1 MKSKY
6 VADTMFLVLWLEKRK
21 LPTKMKVIVNAIE
34 KNQVSIIILAMVLA
48 EVGYLSEKKRID
60 LSLKEIKNVLQK
72 LSSVNIQAI
81 NEEIIFSTF
90 EINDIPELH
99 DRIIAA
105 TAKFLKLTLLTNDP
119 IITKSKFVDAIW

>member
-1 MKSKY
+1 VKSRY

-21 LPTKMKVIVNAIE
+21 LPTKMKAMAYAIE
-34 KNQVSIIILAMVLA
+34 KNQVSIIIPAMVLA

-60 LSLKEIKNVLQK
+60 LSLKELKSVLNK
-72 LSSVNIQAI
+72 SESVKIQSI

-90 EINDIPELH
+90 EITDIPELH

-105 TAKFLKLTLLTNDP
+105 TARFLKLPLLTNDP
-119 IITKSKFVDAIW
+119 IIFKSKFVDAIW